1 MFVLWE
7 IIKTD
12 LPLRIA
18 RGFNSVGYYL
28 RFWIINSSLIQN
40 WIRKV
45 HCRFKIQDRLK
56 KKLNQNSVTC
66 NHLVWIFSHVSDWH
80 SITNSICN
88 PAESLTKNQPF
99 DIFRWCQDT
108 WFAYCMLMACE
119 HDYLKKLIQCKKK
132 KSWKI
137 FWLLGSS
144 WQKSGLVPQ

>member
-80 SITNSICN
+80 SIANSICN

-119 HDYLKKLIQCKKK
+119 HDYLKKLIQCKEKNLGK
-132 KSWKI
+132 YFG
-137 FWLLGSS
+137 FWVLHG
-144 WQKSGLVPQ
+144 KNRD